1 MPILKQNRRD
11 FLAAFGSTA
20 LTTATAPAWAAAGDR
35 TRHPNIVLIY
45 ADDLDFD
52 EVPGYPAATMPCS
65 YAHWRQDK
73 PGIGE
78 GPGLLMPTVERLL
91 TQGTRFDRFY
101 ITSSVCTPSRYSLL
115 TSRYASRCPS
125 FVSRNPAGK
134 HATIRWNTP
143 VEKGDATLAKALRAA
158 GYTTGMVG
166 KWHNFPGLG
175 GKLKD
180 KHLPLDGDPRSPE
193 IAAALAKR
201 YGIAQQAVRDCG
213 FDYAEAVHIGNT
225 EHVHPKALQG
235 HNPEW
240 MAAEARTF
248 IETNRAKPF
257 FLYLPLSLP
266 HGGYNTR
273 WMLEADPLATA
284 AGMLDAL
291 PDSDMPSRAEI
302 IKRVKDA
309 GLDQRQAMGTW
320 LDECVGAVVRKL
332 DQLKLSKDT
341 LILFIS
347 DHQSRGKYTC
357 YEGCR
362 APAVAYWP
370 DRIPAGQVIRSICAN
385 IDVAT
390 TLLDLVKAKRPADM
404 SDGRSFLPMLLGKP
418 EPADWRQSI
427 LLEVGNT
434 RAVVAQRWKYIANRV
449 PPKIAQKMREDTA
462 EAKRVGR
469 RRMVGWDGKKN
480 WHPWQQKKGGIVYNS
495 DKLYPAYFAAD
506 QLYDLD
512 ADVLEQHNLAADPA
526 QAAVLADMKQ
536 QLDRLVAPLP
546 HTFGE
551 FGKKKSQE

>member
-1 MPILKQNRRD
+1 MPTLKQNRRD
-11 FLAAFGSTA
+11 FLTALGSTA
-20 LTTATAPAWAAAGDR
+20 LATTLGPTWVGAADAKR
-35 TRHPNIVLIY
+35 QPNIVLIY

-52 EVPGYPAATMPCS
+52 EVPGYAAATMPCN
-65 YAHWRQDK
+65 YAHYRQGK
-73 PGIGE
+73 SGVGK
-78 GPGLLMPTVERLL
+78 GPGLLMPTIERLL
-91 TQGTRFDRFY
+91 TQGARFDRFY
-101 ITSSVCTPSRYSLL
+101 ITSSVCTPSRYGLL
-115 TSRYASRCPS
+115 TGRYASRCPG
-125 FVSRNPAGK
+125 FVARNPAGT

-143 VEKGDATLAKALRAA
+143 LGKRDATLAKALQSA

-180 KHLPLDGDPRSPE
+180 KRFPLDGDPREPE
-193 IAAALAKR
+193 LAAALAKR
-201 YGIAQQAVRDCG
+201 YRIAQQAVRDCG

-240 MAAEARTF
+240 MAAEGRKFVEA
-248 IETNRAKPF
+248 NRAKPF

-273 WMLEADPLATA
+273 WMLQADPLATTS
-284 AGMLDAL
+284 GMLDTP
-291 PDSDMPSRAEI
+291 PDSDMPSRQEI

-320 LDECVGAVVRKL
+320 LDECVGAVVRKI
-332 DQLKLSKDT
+332 DQLGLGEDT
-341 LILFIS
+341 LILFVS

-357 YEGCR
+357 YEACR

-370 DRIPAGQVIRSICAN
+370 GRIPAGHVVKSVCAN
-385 IDVAT
+385 IDVAPA
-390 TLLDLVKAKRPADM
+390 LLDLAGGKRPAEM
-404 SDGRSFLPMLLGKP
+404 SDGHSFLPMLLGKP

-434 RAVVAQRWKYIANRV
+434 RAVVAKRWKYIANRV
-449 PPKIAQKMREDTA
+449 PEETAKKMSEDIV
-462 EAKRVGR
+462 EAKRLGR
-469 RRMVGWDGKKN
+469 RRMVGWDGAKN

-495 DKLYPAYFAAD
+495 DKLYPCYFDAD
-506 QLYDLD
+506 QLYDLE
-512 ADVLEQHNLAADPA
+512 ADVLEQRNLAADPA
-526 QAAVLADMKQ
+526 HADVLADMKQ
-536 QLDRLVAPLP
+536 QLDQLITPLP

-551 FGKKKSQE
+551 FGKKKGQE